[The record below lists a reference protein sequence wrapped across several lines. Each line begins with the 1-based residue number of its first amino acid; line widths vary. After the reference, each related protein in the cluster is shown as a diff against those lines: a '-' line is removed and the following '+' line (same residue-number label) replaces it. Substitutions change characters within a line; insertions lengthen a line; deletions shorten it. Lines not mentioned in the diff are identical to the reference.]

1 MAPVEIEAKY
11 AVRCSELPIIED
23 RLKDLGAHP
32 EGERREEDIYYRH
45 PCRDFLATDEGL
57 RLRIVDGRPESL
69 TYKGPRLPGK
79 VKRRTELILPLSRGP
94 AGEIL
99 ERLGFAPAIRVAKDR
114 KYYRLEGAL
123 VTLDRVEGLG
133 CYVEVEA
140 GSPEEVLRIARLL
153 GLAGEPITAS
163 YAELAARRRGLLPQ
177 G

>member
-11 AVRCSELPIIED
+11 AVHCSELPSIEE
-23 RLKDLGAHP
+23 RLRELGAVL
-32 EGERREEDIYYRH
+32 EGERREEDTYYRH

-69 TYKGPRLPGK
+69 TYKGPRLPGR
-79 VKRRTELILPLSRGP
+79 VKRRTELIIPLSGGP
-94 AGEIL
+94 IGDVL
-99 ERLGFAPAIRVAKDR
+99 ERLGFAPSIHVAKDR
-114 KYYRLEGAL
+114 KYYRLQGAL

-140 GSPEEVLRIARLL
+140 PSQEDVLRLARLL
-153 GLAGEPITAS
+153 GLTGEPITAS
-163 YAELAARRRGLLPQ
+163 YAELAARRRGLLPT